1 MKSTLFNP
9 EDQPRLVVFRN
20 WFIAAVVAFLF
31 LIIGNDEPHDA
42 QVMADEVKAA
52 QHDAQKQARIDTRA
66 HQIAEQMI
74 LMEGK

>member
-1 MKSTLFNP
+1 MKPKLFNP

-20 WFIAAVVAFLF
+20 WFIAVVVAFLF
-31 LIIGNDEPHDA
+31 LIIGNDEPRD
-42 QVMADEVKAA
+42 A

-66 HQIAEQMI
+66 HQVAEQML